1 MESRPARGGRIEILG
16 RIICGS
22 TTLSRPARGGLIE
35 MTETNTKTCSSM
47 SRPARGGWIEI
58 RSKFRVRFQDFVPL
72 RMGQSIEML

>member
-1 MESRPARGGRIEILG
+1 ME
-16 RIICGS
+16 
-22 TTLSRPARGGLIE
+22 
-35 MTETNTKTCSSM
+35 